1 MVLRSVNKYESVF
14 PERLNKTC
22 PPILSLVSVHLQ
34 KEVRQSE
41 LHVVPSVDNWK
52 EPEIK
57 PVGVEATAKQTL
69 RWRITQPRDLKF
81 LRTIH

>member
-1 MVLRSVNKYESVF
+1 MNQSFQKDLTRHG
-14 PERLNKTC
+14 

-41 LHVVPSVDNWK
+41 LHVVPSVDNW
-52 EPEIK
+52 EELEIK